1 MKVVSSSNNSYQF
14 SSSNTLISVI
24 VPVYNGEKY
33 IDDCLFSIIKQTYT
47 NIEIILVN
55 DASTDDTYMKLLE
68 YKSRDERIKII
79 NLDVNSGVSY
89 ARNMGV
95 MASKGDWI
103 CFIDVDDYIKPY
115 YIESF
120 IKRIKP
126 NIYVYCI
133 ESFDGVIK
141 VNRWISGLLKNELAW
156 FVHHKMYCKSLL
168 LENNVLDVPKHIN
181 IGEDLIINLRLSRF
195 IKGNVCI
202 INSDAY
208 IYRENMESVS
218 KSRNFSLCYEEMFMQ
233 EVEKSLYG
241 RLLSFHNEI
250 WLFKFKIWKNLVEH
264 RVYVNSKRIWIKSLL
279 ANKPNIKLGLGDR
292 YLLVVKNYYFAYVG
306 LKIISFVKGVWIR
319 YQLCI
324 RRKS

>member
-1 MKVVSSSNNSYQF
+1 MSKNS
-14 SSSNTLISVI
+14 LISVI
-24 VPVYNGEKY
+24 VPVYNGERY
-33 IDDCLFSIIKQTYT
+33 IDECLCSISSQTYRYLD
-47 NIEIILVN
+47 IIFVN
-55 DASTDDTYMKLLE
+55 DGSVDKTIDILMKHSLTDK
-68 YKSRDERIKII
+68 RIRVIDLKQ
-79 NLDVNSGVSY
+79 NAGVSY
-89 ARNMGV
+89 ARYVGV
-95 MASKGDWI
+95 KESKGEWI
-103 CFIDVDDYIKPY
+103 CFVDVDDCIKPY

-120 IKRIKP
+120 IRRIKSD
-126 NIYVYCI
+126 IYVYCI
-133 ESFDGVIK
+133 ESFDGTIK
-141 VNRWISGLLKNELAW
+141 VNRWISGLLKNEFSW

-168 LENNVLDVPKHIN
+168 LDNNVLDVPKFIN
-181 IGEDLIINLRLSRF
+181 IGEDLIINLRISNF
-195 IKGNVCI
+195 IKGNVCV

-218 KSRNFSLCYEEMFMQ
+218 KSRNLSLYYEEKFMQ
-233 EVEKSLYG
+233 EVENSLYG
-241 RLLSFHNEI
+241 NLLSFHNEI